1 MKLETAKLVPA
12 ASPRNAS
19 AVLLFIATAALAV
32 GTFVADTVDPND
44 LSFPLLYIVVVL
56 MAARLCRG
64 RDLVLVAAG
73 CLALLALSYLVSP
86 PIGPSSEAL
95 LRLTIR
101 GTVIGLTAYLVLQTQ
116 SAETGLREKA
126 ALLDLTQ
133 DTIFVR
139 DMDDVITYWNRGA
152 AELYGWAVEEAVG
165 KAAHDLLTTRF
176 PAPLDAIRAEL
187 HAVGIWEGELV
198 HTKRDGAQ
206 VTVFSRWALQRDG
219 QGRPFAI
226 LETNNDITERKRA
239 EYLTR
244 QVFENSPNGIFIID
258 RDYRYRRV
266 NPVYLRRM
274 GIPAEQIAG
283 KHVSDLFGTEL
294 FERTLKPNLDR
305 CFAGEEFTYTDWFDF
320 PFGRFYLA
328 KTYSPL
334 RAGTER
340 VDSALVI
347 THDLTGHMQA
357 TEALQ
362 AAQGE
367 LAQVARMNTLGE
379 LAASIAHEINQ
390 PLTAVVNGANA
401 GLRWL
406 DGESPE
412 LDEARQM
419 LARIRKDGNR
429 AAEVI
434 ARIRALASKSP
445 IRMDRLA
452 INDVV
457 EDVISLVRN
466 EIDRNR
472 VVLRARLADDL
483 PPILGDRVHL
493 QQVILNLVVNAIEA
507 MHDNEPRELLITS
520 SKDEAE
526 NVLVS
531 VRDSGPGLDPQSVN
545 RIFQSFFTTKP
556 SGMGMGLSICQSIV
570 EAHGGQLSAR
580 PNEPRGALF
589 EVALPREQA
598 QGRQPAKRA
607 KRS

>member
-12 ASPRNAS
+12 TSPRNAS
-19 AVLLFIATAALAV
+19 AVLLPIATAALAV

-86 PIGPSSEAL
+86 PIGPPSEAL
-95 LRLTIR
+95 LRLSIR
-101 GTVIGLTAYLVLQTQ
+101 GIVIGVTAYLVLQNQ
-116 SAETGLREKA
+116 SAEAGLREKA

-139 DMDDVITYWNRGA
+139 DMDDLISYWNRGA
-152 AELYGWAVEEAVG
+152 AELYGWAAEEAVG
-165 KAAHDLLTTRF
+165 RAAHDLLTTRF

-187 HAVGIWEGELV
+187 HAVGRWEGELV

-206 VTVFSRWALQRDG
+206 VTVVSRWALQRDR

-239 EYLTR
+239 EYLTG
-244 QVFENSPNGIFIID
+244 QVFESSPSGISIID

-283 KHVSDLFGTEL
+283 KHVSDLLGTEL

-305 CFAGEEFTYTDWFDF
+305 CFAGEELTYTDWFDL
-320 PFGRFYLA
+320 PLGRFYLA

-347 THDLTGHMQA
+347 THDLTEHMQA

-362 AAQGE
+362 AAQVE
-367 LAQVARMNTLGE
+367 LAHVARMSTLGE

-390 PLTAVVNGANA
+390 PLTAVVNGASA

-406 DGESPE
+406 DRESPE
-412 LDEARQM
+412 LDEARQ
-419 LARIRKDGNR
+419 LLVRIRKDGNR

-434 ARIRALASKSP
+434 ARIRALASKTP

-457 EDVISLVRN
+457 LDVIALVGN

-472 VVLRARLADDL
+472 VVLRTRLADDL
-483 PPILGDRVHL
+483 PPIQGDRVQL
-493 QQVILNLVVNAIEA
+493 QQVILNLVINAIEA
-507 MHDNEPRELLITS
+507 MHDHEPRELLITS

-531 VRDSGPGLDPQSVN
+531 VRDSGPGLDPQTVD
-545 RIFQSFFTTKP
+545 RIFRSFFTTKP
-556 SGMGMGLSICQSIV
+556 SGMGMGLSICRSIV
-570 EAHGGQLSAR
+570 EAHGGQLLAR

-598 QGRQPAKRA
+598 QGT
-607 KRS
+607 

>member
-1 MKLETAKLVPA
+1 MLR
-12 ASPRNAS
+12 SFRQ
-19 AVLLFIATAALAV
+19 I
-32 GTFVADTVDPND
+32 
-44 LSFPLLYIVVVL
+44 LSF
-56 MAARLCRG
+56 
-64 RDLVLVAAG
+64 
-73 CLALLALSYLVSP
+73 
-86 PIGPSSEAL
+86 
-95 LRLTIR
+95 
-101 GTVIGLTAYLVLQTQ
+101 
-116 SAETGLREKA
+116 
-126 ALLDLTQ
+126 
-133 DTIFVR
+133 
-139 DMDDVITYWNRGA
+139 
-152 AELYGWAVEEAVG
+152 
-165 KAAHDLLTTRF
+165 
-176 PAPLDAIRAEL
+176 
-187 HAVGIWEGELV
+187 
-198 HTKRDGAQ
+198 
-206 VTVFSRWALQRDG
+206 
-219 QGRPFAI
+219 
-226 LETNNDITERKRA
+226 
-239 EYLTR
+239 
-244 QVFENSPNGIFIID
+244 
-258 RDYRYRRV
+258 
-266 NPVYLRRM
+266 
-274 GIPAEQIAG
+274 
-283 KHVSDLFGTEL
+283 
-294 FERTLKPNLDR
+294 
-305 CFAGEEFTYTDWFDF
+305 
-320 PFGRFYLA
+320 
-328 KTYSPL
+328 L

-347 THDLTGHMQA
+347 THDLTEHMQA

-362 AAQGE
+362 AALVE
-367 LAQVARMNTLGE
+367 LAHVARMSTLGE

-390 PLTAVVNGANA
+390 PLTAVVNGASA

-445 IRMDRLA
+445 IRMDRLD

-457 EDVISLVRN
+457 LDVIALVRN

-483 PPILGDRVHL
+483 PPIQGDRVHL

-507 MHDNEPRELLITS
+507 MHDNELRELLITS

-531 VRDSGPGLDPQSVN
+531 VRDSGPGLDPHTVD

-589 EVALPREQA
+589 EVALPRERAYWMAAATGRLIPAGRVFAIPRTSASACRPCAPGQA
-598 QGRQPAKRA
+598 GRQPSFSSSPAHGEL
-607 KRS
+607 